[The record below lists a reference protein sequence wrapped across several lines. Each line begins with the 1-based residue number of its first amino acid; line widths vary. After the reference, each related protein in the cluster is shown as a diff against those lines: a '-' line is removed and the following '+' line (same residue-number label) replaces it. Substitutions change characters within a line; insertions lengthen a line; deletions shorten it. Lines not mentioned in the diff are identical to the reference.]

1 MSNPTGPERQDL
13 ERRATGSGEDGTYIH
28 NRAPKIDDLDDGD
41 DEDGAAEEELT
52 QENDLTLH
60 VEPEDG
66 DFAAQVAD
74 DASLGEEADE
84 VDDLAREDKGAVNI
98 EGEDVE
104 RKRNL

>member
-13 ERRATGSGEDGTYIH
+13 DRRATGSGEDGTYIH
-28 NRAPKIDDLDDGD
+28 NRAPNVDDLDDID

-60 VEPEDG
+60 VEPEGSDLAG
-66 DFAAQVAD
+66 QLAD

-98 EGEDVE
+98 EGEDLR